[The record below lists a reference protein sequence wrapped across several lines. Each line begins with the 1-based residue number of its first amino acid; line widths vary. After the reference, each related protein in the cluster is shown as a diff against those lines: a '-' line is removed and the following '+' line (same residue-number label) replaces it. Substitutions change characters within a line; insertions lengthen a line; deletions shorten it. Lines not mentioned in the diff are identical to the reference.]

1 MGHVL
6 LESCWPVDG
15 GCVWHFLVSPHFRG
29 VLQMVKGEVNF
40 FCRWNR
46 MGEKN
51 GDNSV
56 KEVGG
61 NGENVL

>member
-1 MGHVL
+1 
-6 LESCWPVDG
+6 
-15 GCVWHFLVSPHFRG
+15 
-29 VLQMVKGEVNF
+29 MVKGEVNF

-61 NGENVL
+61 NGKNVL